1 MGENGFL
8 WILHYR
14 GKTCLVSAGRRIITN
29 LKWFGDSDMTRT
41 AFMQYKYL
49 SQFKFVNAKRVN
61 CRCAGVAVF
70 MAALAVCVIS
80 SPSVMAE
87 TQFLGVRAAGFK
99 FGESRSIF
107 DGTNRLEL
115 ALDLTNP
122 TPLPFDQSAVK
133 QGAEPARFGPDAKQ
147 PYFTVRFAM
156 PVPPE
161 NDTNLTGA
169 LVGLDTNVL
178 AHNHSPGFEI
188 LPNGDA
194 LAVYFTARDSRGP
207 NESTSTTCF
216 VQARLRYGS
225 EQWDFPELFLDLE
238 NFNDQSALL
247 WNDRGTLRFFGGG
260 RGLTPWL
267 PFRTA
272 TSSDNGATWTLSLP
286 QLDKPAE
293 DFTPQ
298 PINSAF
304 RGADGALYFAMDA
317 AKDESFLWRS
327 ADGIHWHDQ
336 GGRTGARHSTIVP
349 LDDQGDLLSFGGKN
363 CAVNG
368 WSPEN
373 ISTNYGRTWSES
385 KASPFP
391 PLGGNQR
398 PSLIRL
404 ANGHLFY
411 ASDSYIKKSGKS
423 PDGWKLGQGAFV
435 AISTN
440 NGASWHFKKLPV
452 TLPHHEDRHFG
463 TLGYVTARQAP
474 NGVIHILTTMTQ
486 PCLHYELNE
495 AWVFSKKGELKPETS
510 GGELKDFTE
519 NFPNGKIRSQ
529 WTARICPNGR
539 YLLDGKETDFYDTG
553 VKQHEVTY
561 ASGRKTGEETFWSAD
576 GTKLWSWSH
585 DLKRN
590 RSVWTQF
597 WPNGRKKVESTWNT
611 KPEARDVKHSFFG
624 LVADGPAK
632 WWNEAGQLVHSYRF
646 SNGKLAGEA
655 SAP

>member
-1 MGENGFL
+1 MTEKVFL
-8 WILHYR
+8 E
-14 GKTCLVSAGRRIITN
+14 
-29 LKWFGDSDMTRT
+29 
-41 AFMQYKYL
+41 YKYL
-49 SQFKFVNAKRVN
+49 SLLKFVNAKRANGRLARRVVFVTTLAAMFGLSASVL
-61 CRCAGVAVF
+61 AGTE
-70 MAALAVCVIS
+70 II
-80 SPSVMAE
+80 
-87 TQFLGVRAAGFK
+87 QVRAAGVRLV
-99 FGESRSIF
+99 EPVSVS
-107 DGTNRLEL
+107 DGTNQFQLN
-115 ALDLTNP
+115 LDMAKP
-122 TPLPFDQSAVK
+122 TPIPFNQSAVK
-133 QGAEPARFGPDAKQ
+133 QGTEPAQLGPDAKK
-147 PYFTVRFAM
+147 PYFTVRFAL

-194 LAVYFTARDSRGP
+194 LAVYFTAKDSRGAS
-207 NESTSTTCF
+207 ESTNTTCF

-225 EQWDFPELFLDLE
+225 EQWDLPELFLDLE
-238 NFNDQSALL
+238 HYNDQSALL
-247 WNDRGTLRFFGGG
+247 WNDNGTIRFFGGG
-260 RGLTPWL
+260 RGMTPWL
-267 PFRTA
+267 PFKTA
-272 TSSDNGATWTLSLP
+272 TSTNNGVTWTLSLP
-286 QLDKPAE
+286 QLDKPSD

-327 ADGIHWHDQ
+327 VDGIRWRDQ

-349 LDDQGDLLSFGGKN
+349 LDDQGGLLSIGGKN
-363 CAVNG
+363 SAVNG
-368 WSPEN
+368 WTPEN
-373 ISTNYGRTWSES
+373 ISTNYGQTWSES
-385 KASPFP
+385 KASRFP

-423 PDGWKLGQGAFV
+423 PDDWKLGQGTFV

-440 NGASWHFKKLPV
+440 NGVSWHLKKLPV
-452 TLPHHEDRHFG
+452 ALPHHEDRHFG

-495 AWVFSKKGELKPETS
+495 AWVFSNKGDTKPETS
-510 GGELKDFTE
+510 GGAIKAFAE
-519 NFPNGKIRSQ
+519 NFPSGTIRSQ
-529 WTARICPNGR
+529 WTARVCPNGR
-539 YLLDGKETDFYDTG
+539 YLLDGKETDFYENG
-553 VKQHEVTY
+553 SKQYEVTY
-561 ASGRKTGEETFWSAD
+561 ANGRKTGEETFWSAD

-597 WPNGRKKVESTWNT
+597 WPNGRMKVESTWNT
-611 KPEARDVKHSFFG
+611 KPDARDVRRSFFG
-624 LVADGPAK
+624 LVADGPVK
-632 WWNEAGQLVHSYRF
+632 QWNE
-646 SNGKLAGEA
+646 NGSLKYSGNFANGLLMGKEHH
-655 SAP
+655 